1 MHRVLWIVI
10 AAWIACTSIG
20 CATRRP
26 DPLPSWNEGPAK
38 RSIIDF
44 VAKVTTPGSPDF
56 VPPAE
61 RLAVFDNDGCLWSEQ
76 PVYFQLLFA
85 MDRVRAMAADRPQW
99 REEEPFASLL
109 KGDLQGVAAQGEK
122 AIAAIVAATHA
133 GMTTEE
139 FAAVAREWFK
149 TARHPT
155 TGRPYQGMVFQP
167 MLEVL
172 THLRAK
178 GFRTCIVSGGGVEF
192 IRAYAEETYG
202 VRPEEIIG
210 STDKLKVEWREGVPV
225 LVKQPAIDFVDDK
238 EGKVI
243 AIQRHFGRRP
253 VMAFGN
259 SDGDL
264 AMLQW
269 TAAGAGPRFCLY
281 VHHDDASRE
290 WAYDRASHIGR
301 LDAGLDQAGARGW
314 TVVSMKDD
322 WRLVHPP
329 LR

>member
-1 MHRVLWIVI
+1 MHRVLLMVV
-10 AAWIACTSIG
+10 AAWIACVSIG
-20 CATRRP
+20 CAGHRP
-26 DPLPSWNEGPAK
+26 DPLPSWNDGPSK

-44 VAKVTTPGSPDF
+44 VAKVTTPGSSHF
-56 VPPAE
+56 IPPAE

-85 MDRVRAMAADRPQW
+85 MDRVRSMAADHPSW

-122 AIAAIVAATHA
+122 GIAAIVAATHA
-133 GMTTEE
+133 GMTPDE
-139 FAAVAREWFK
+139 FNAAARQWFE
-149 TARHPT
+149 TARHPK
-155 TGRPYQGMVFQP
+155 TGLPYRRMVFQP
-167 MLEVL
+167 MVEVL
-172 THLRAK
+172 SHLRAN

-192 IRAYAEETYG
+192 IRAYAEEAYG
-202 VRPEEIIG
+202 IRPEEVIG
-210 STDKLKVEWREGVPV
+210 STDTLKVEWRAGVPV

-253 VMAFGN
+253 AMTFGN

-269 TAAGAGPRFCLY
+269 TAAGPGARFCLY
-281 VHHDDASRE
+281 VHHDDAGRE
-290 WAYDRASHIGR
+290 WAYDRDSRIGR
-301 LDAGLDQAGARGW
+301 LDAGLDQARARGW
-314 TVVSMKDD
+314 TVVSMKGD
-322 WRLVHPP
+322 WRVIHPP
-329 LR
+329 SP